1 MRKRIAVFG
10 GSLFQDIKLESGKY
24 ITTSKQALIK
34 LSNKY
39 DIDNFSLTGLTI
51 ERAYRLLKGLDI
63 KKVYNDCILA
73 LGEADLNDVTSFENN
88 LSKTIEYLLNN
99 DVRPLLVSL
108 PAEILTDSRAMA
120 IQEII
125 DHVAIKYNI
134 DYIYDGRTDKIVSY
148 IVLDNDDMS
157 NAILELC

>member
-34 LSNKY
+34 LANKY
-39 DIDNFSLTGLTI
+39 DIDNYSLTGLTI
-51 ERAYRLLKGLDI
+51 QRAYRLLKGLDM

-73 LGEADLNDVTSFENN
+73 LGEADLNNVASFEEN
-88 LSKTIEYLLNN
+88 LREIIEYLLAN
-99 DVRPLLVSL
+99 DIRPLLVSL
-108 PAEILTDSRAMA
+108 PAEMLVDPRAMT

-125 DHVAIKYNI
+125 DQMAVKYNV

-148 IVLDNDDMS
+148 AVIDNDDMS